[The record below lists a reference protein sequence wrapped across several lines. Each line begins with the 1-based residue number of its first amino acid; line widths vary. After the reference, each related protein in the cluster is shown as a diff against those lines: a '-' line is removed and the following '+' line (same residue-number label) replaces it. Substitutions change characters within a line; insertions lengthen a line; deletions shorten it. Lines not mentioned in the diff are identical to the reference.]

1 MIGQYSRKI
10 EGTLKP
16 LLGVDSK
23 LSVRNEQ
30 RSNKK
35 RKIDTIEIIMLSKR

>member
-10 EGTLKP
+10 EETLKP
-16 LLGVDSK
+16 LLGVGLK
-23 LSVRNEQ
+23 LNERNE
-30 RSNKK
+30 RKSNKK

>member
-10 EGTLKP
+10 EETLK
-16 LLGVDSK
+16 LLPEVDLK
-23 LSVRNEQ
+23 LSVKNELK
-30 RSNKK
+30 SNKK

>member
-10 EGTLKP
+10 EETLKP
-16 LLGVDSK
+16 LLGVDLK
-23 LSVRNEQ
+23 LSERNER

-35 RKIDTIEIIMLSKR
+35 RKIDMIEIIMLSKR